1 MPSRLEMI
9 DELLQACGKGELDEV
24 NRILDSG
31 VSPSSANRIGYTPL
45 MSAASSYRVEVL
57 KVLLARGADPNSR
70 TSDGLSALHCAV
82 GSTPSQPGRQ
92 AECVKILLS
101 SGCSPNVYT
110 DTGLTP
116 LMNAAWFGCHDAVKL
131 LLANKA
137 DTSVKDNMGRT
148 ARDLALAKKRTE
160 ILRLLDGE

>member
-24 NRILDSG
+24 SRLLDSG
-31 VSPSSANRIGYTPL
+31 VSPSSANKIGYTPL

-57 KVLLARGADPNSR
+57 KLLLARGADPNSR
-70 TSDGLSALHCAV
+70 TADGLSALHCAV
-82 GSTPSQPGRQ
+82 GSTPSQPARQ
-92 AECVKILLS
+92 AECVRTLLS
-101 SGCSPNVYT
+101 SGSSPNVCT

-116 LMNAAWFGCHDAVKL
+116 LMNAAWFGCHDAAKV

-137 DTSVKDNMGRT
+137 DESLKDNMGRT
-148 ARDLALAKKRTE
+148 ARDLALAKNRTE
-160 ILRLLDGE
+160 VLRLLAGE

>member
-31 VSPSSANRIGYTPL
+31 VSPNSANKIGYTPL

-57 KVLLARGADPNSR
+57 KLLLARGADPNAR
-70 TSDGLSALHCAV
+70 ASDGLSALHCAV
-82 GSTPSQPGRQ
+82 GSTPSQPAQQ
-92 AECVKILLS
+92 AECVKLLLN
-101 SGCSPNVYT
+101 SGGLPNVSD

-116 LMNAAWFGCHDAVKL
+116 LMDAAWFGCHDATEV

-137 DTSVKDNMGRT
+137 DASLIDKKGRT
-148 ARDLALAKKRTE
+148 ARDLAVAKNRIE
-160 ILRLLDGE
+160 ILRLLDKK